1 MLSLPEDMQLM
12 EAIENNTIESVRML
26 VSRAPLLI
34 TGENMVK
41 PLSAGWQGSVTTN
54 LFDSR
59 FVDTDRSEAVLNLL
73 GVEYS
78 HRRCVHQ
85 VGVDL

>member
-1 MLSLPEDMQLM
+1 MEQKPQGQENCQLGRSEQTTGFPPEK
-12 EAIENNTIESVRML
+12 
-26 VSRAPLLI
+26 
-34 TGENMVK
+34 VK
-41 PLSAGWQGSVTTN
+41 KGIPAGLQGSVATN

-73 GVEYS
+73 GIEYS